1 MPVRH
6 LLCTTALTLAL
17 ASSAHAARSLEQ
29 VRYALFQDGQAQV
42 EEDLRHLSARGDLAA
57 TRLLGEVLAS
67 RSPANTSQ
75 AIDLFKQAFADG
87 RGDVGA
93 LIPLARL
100 VDNKPRWREANR
112 AFMRQALGR
121 FTPGRD
127 FVAVDT
133 RLEVFLVYPELF
145 TEDEVTRLVEL
156 YDRACLVYCHAPLY
170 RAVAAARY
178 GERSEAEKWFQLAVE
193 SDPRAVQR
201 YYEFLGEQRNVQ
213 FRAFAEGLA
222 PRMNALPVDS

>member
-201 YYEFLGEQRNVQ
+201 YYEFPQ
-213 FRAFAEGLA
+213 A
-222 PRMNALPVDS
+222 